1 MQIIKMDILH
11 INQLNNYTPT
21 DFFFLE
27 VVGVRELIN
36 ARAYLGFAKNIMQTG
51 NVYYLLLL

>member
-21 DFFFLE
+21 EFFLE